1 MANEEYGQYGNMY
14 EGLKSPMSVTQYTL
28 MRGVTDF
35 GNLKQ
40 YDLYESGYPFL
51 VVVDYPRFLRALKEQ
66 GPQEYKILIENYV
79 HVLEYEF
86 RGLDGLDNIT
96 ADTSELTNGI
106 NTLNLITKVNE
117 QANGTFTMRYWE
129 KSGSVIT
136 RTHKLF
142 LTGIKDPRTQIKTY
156 HGLID
161 RGVIQNPGFHNEV
174 FTFLYFVTDNTM
186 SKIEAAYLIIA
197 AQPTTA
203 EVNIYNVEKGNMEFK
218 ELSVEFTG
226 FPYTSAKV
234 NKAAKDIL
242 EWINGF
248 GYTYDGEKATY
259 ELVDGGAQKMYRSSD
274 NFDYTAYPIKAA
286 NTSAKTEKATVSKV
300 FENYKGHEVTYS
312 TPETV
317 TNITKGN
324 QMDTDFFG
332 EE

>member
-1 MANEEYGQYGNMY
+1 MFGH
-14 EGLKSPMSVTQYTL
+14 LKQPMDVTQYTL

-40 YDLYESGYPFL
+40 YDLYETGYPFL
-51 VVVDYPRFLRALKEQ
+51 IVVDYPRFLETLKTQNED
-66 GPQEYKILIENYV
+66 YRSLIENYI
-79 HVLEYEF
+79 HILEYEF

-106 NTLNLITKVNE
+106 NSLNLITKVNE

-129 KSGSVIT
+129 KSGSTIT
-136 RTHKLF
+136 RVHKLF

-161 RGVIQNPGFHNEV
+161 RGAILNPGFHNEV

-186 SKIEAAYLIIA
+186 AKVEAAYLIIA

-203 EVNIYNVEKGNMEFK
+203 EVNIYNVEKGTMEFK

-234 NKAAKDIL
+234 NEAAQNIL

-248 GYTYDGEKATY
+248 GYTYDA
-259 ELVDGGAQKMYRSSD
+259 GGKVQYNQTIGGGNQRMYRSSD
-274 NFDYTAYPIKAA
+274 NFDYTAYPNKVSAA
-286 NTSAKTEKATVSKV
+286 SKTEKGIVSNV
-300 FENYKGHEVTYS
+300 FANYTEAAGADDGPMS
-312 TPETV
+312 TIV
-317 TNITKGN
+317 SNIDQAPAQADK
-324 QMDTDFFG
+324 DFYG
-332 EE
+332 TSASD

>member
-1 MANEEYGQYGNMY
+1 MASGQFSNIY
-14 EGLKSPMSVTQYTL
+14 EGLKEPMSVTSYTL

-51 VVVDYPRFLRALKEQ
+51 IVVDYPRFLEKLKHKNDTYRA
-66 GPQEYKILIENYV
+66 LIENYI
-79 HVLEYEF
+79 HILEYEF

-117 QANGTFTMRYWE
+117 QSNGSFTMRYTE

-136 RTHKLF
+136 RVHKLY
-142 LTGIKDPRTQIKTY
+142 LTGIKDSRTQLKTY

-161 RGVIQNPGFHNEV
+161 TGAITNPGFHNEV
-174 FTFLYFVTDNTM
+174 FTFLYFVTDNTG
-186 SKIEAAYLIIA
+186 SKIETAYLIIA

-203 EVNIYNVEKGNMEFK
+203 EISIYNSEKGTVEFK
-218 ELSVEFTG
+218 ELSVEFNG

-248 GYTYDGEKATY
+248 GYTSDGKYTT
-259 ELVDGGAQKMYRSSD
+259 VDGGKAKMFRNSG
-274 NFDYTAYPIKAA
+274 NFDYTAYP
-286 NTSAKTEKATVSKV
+286 NLGQTGSADYSVTTNKVSAV
-300 FENYKGHEVTYS
+300 FDNYKSS
-312 TPETV
+312 TQDVPSYFELEAIEADP
-317 TNITKGN
+317 NAN
-324 QMDTDFFG
+324 QD
-332 EE
+332 